1 MIGPMLQMMELAS
14 FATRVG
20 TAECMGPR
28 LSFGVMRMWCAA
40 LVAISRA
47 ARGSEN
53 NLQGKAFRRRFPEKG
68 AQRKAPRERPPRKLT
83 ENALREK
90 P

>member
-1 MIGPMLQMMELAS
+1 
-14 FATRVG
+14 
-20 TAECMGPR
+20 
-28 LSFGVMRMWCAA
+28 MWCAA

-53 NLQGKAFRRRFPEKG
+53 NLQGKAFRKRSPEKG
-68 AQRKAPRERPPRKLT
+68 AQRKAPTETHRERLERK
-83 ENALREK
+83 ALREK